1 MHIFVIIKV
10 LYAQKSPIYER
21 ADRPGGHRHHPQGWY
36 LCPVVPQHKQ
46 GIGLFD
52 KPDLQD
58 LFLDGRAD
66 GGRTQ

>member
-1 MHIFVIIKV
+1 MPRKVQYTKEQIVQVAIDIIRK
-10 LYAQKSPIYER
+10 
-21 ADRPGGHRHHPQGWY
+21 DGT
-36 LCPVVPQHKQ
+36 CPVVPQHKQ

-66 GGRTQ
+66 G